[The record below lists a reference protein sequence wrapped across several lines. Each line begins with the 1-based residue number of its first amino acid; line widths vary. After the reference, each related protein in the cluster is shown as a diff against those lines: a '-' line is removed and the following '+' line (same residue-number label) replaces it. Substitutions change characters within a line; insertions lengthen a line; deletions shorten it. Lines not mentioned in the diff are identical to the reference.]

1 MSIPVKTDD
10 KKKDASSFKFE
21 ANISVFGTEVDL
33 KPLEG
38 DEIGYRAPAGED
50 GIAVSQTALIKA
62 GIIEKDGTASKI
74 IPSTTY
80 VKAIV
85 FNKKTKKVEFAAK
98 AMFYGPAETTGTD
111 KADIKGWATTPLDTD
126 GSSTT
131 KQTAALAS
139 LKAFAQV
146 RGIVIPAA
154 NQTDFA
160 TISKYFWVPA
170 KAAADG
176 KPAVPGDLT
185 PAIKAFKGFI
195 LNQYP
200 QVFTVNSVSIY
211 VGPEAPKEATPAVK
225 K

>member
-1 MSIPVKTDD
+1 MAD
-10 KKKDASSFKFE
+10 KPAKKDASSFKFE

-50 GIAVSQTALIKA
+50 GIAVSQTALIQS
-62 GIIEKDGTASKI
+62 GIIVEGGAASKI

-111 KADIKGWATTPLDTD
+111 KADIKKWATETD
-126 GSSTT
+126 VA
-131 KQTAALAS
+131 KQAAALKS
-139 LKAFAQV
+139 LKEFAKV
-146 RGIVIPAA
+146 RGIVIPDA
-154 NQTDFA
+154 NQDTFEH
-160 TISKYFWVPA
+160 ISAYFW
-170 KAAADG
+170 
-176 KPAVPGDLT
+176 KPKVDQTPGDLT
-185 PAIKAFKGFI
+185 DKIKEYKGFI

-200 QVFTVNSVSIY
+200 QVFTVNSVSVY
-211 VGPEAPKEATPAVK
+211 VGPEAPEAETPAA
-225 K
+225 